1 MKKEKFLLLGL
12 TSTVVL
18 SAAILAGNFLGSKG
32 LNVVA
37 DATTYSLVLNKD
49 NKLTNEENANK
60 EFVRNT
66 AGGNPITFK
75 TFGGGSFVST
85 DNNFAQA
92 RDKNGWFYNDTA
104 ITGLYKI
111 VIKSTNARKYKISY
125 GETKAYEYETDEIT
139 GSGEGVTI
147 NLARNENI
155 KFFKWEATEAANN
168 WLGSIELFYTC
179 GTGLA
184 ERGTQF
190 AAGES
195 YTISTD
201 KAYSMTA
208 DSVNVDVKF
217 TSDSS
222 KKINVMLFGSESWD
236 HYAGYYGLYPSTK
249 TGDFAGI
256 TVTSLTDGYTR
267 FTFNL
272 AQLRKFDGD
281 NAKTTATFT
290 TVTRLYIRGGWSDAT
305 GYIDVTPT
313 VPVVANRG
321 AAFTAGKDY
330 SADTNLPVATGT
342 LVFDIRFTTD
352 PATTKISLMLGDGW
366 SNYFGYFDFTTTS
379 TTGCYDGF
387 TVSKT
392 ADGYTRCT
400 INLNQLTKVG
410 GGSSIENINNI
421 TLFYIRGVWTTASG
435 YVDVMPSI

>member
-1 MKKEKFLLLGL
+1 MEKIKFLVLGL

-18 SAAILAGNFLGSKG
+18 GAAVAGGNFIADK
-32 LNVVA
+32 LNLHA
-37 DATTYSLVLNKD
+37 DAAATTYSLVLNKD
-49 NKLTNEENANK
+49 NRLTNAENANQ

-66 AGGNPITFK
+66 ADGNPITFK
-75 TFGGGSFVST
+75 TFGGNSFVPT
-85 DNNFAQA
+85 DNNFAKA
-92 RDKNGWFYNDTA
+92 GDKNGWFYNDTA
-104 ITGLYKI
+104 LTGLYKI
-111 VIKSTNARKYKISY
+111 VIKSTNAKRYKISY
-125 GETKAYEYETDEIT
+125 GETKAYEYVTDEIT

-155 KFFKWEATEAANN
+155 KFFKWEPTEVANN

-179 GTGLA
+179 GTGLT
-184 ERGTQF
+184 ERGTKF
-190 AAGES
+190 DAGKD
-195 YTISTD
+195 YTINTD
-201 KAYSMTA
+201 KSYSTA
-208 DSVNVDVKF
+208 TDSVNVDVKF
-217 TSDSS
+217 TSASS
-222 KKINVMLFGSESWD
+222 NKVNVILFGSDTWD
-236 HYAGYYGLYPSTK
+236 HYAGYYGLYPTTK
-249 TGDFAGI
+249 TGDYAGI

-272 AQLRKFDGD
+272 PQLRKFDNDG
-281 NAKTTATFT
+281 AKTTATFS
-290 TVTRLYIRGGWSDAT
+290 TVTRLYIRGGWTDAT

-330 SADTNLPVATGT
+330 SVNTNLPVATGT

-379 TTGCYDGF
+379 TTGCFNGA
-387 TVSKT
+387 TVTKT
-392 ADGYTRCT
+392 ADGYTRCS

-410 GGSSIENINNI
+410 GGSLENIKNI
-421 TLFYIRGVWTTASG
+421 TLFYIRGSWTTASG